1 MMGHPELDEVKV
13 DTNTEVTKGKKGKFR
28 YQKRQGM
35 ISFGDDT
42 EISIPNYF

>member
-1 MMGHPELDEVKV
+1 MMGHPELDEV
-13 DTNTEVTKGKKGKFR
+13 NTEVTKGKKGKFR